1 MTPARPRPAF
11 TLVECV
17 LAISI
22 SALLMFGGAALLF
35 DMSRLSE
42 SLERGGGLKSH
53 ADGVE
58 SFLRSSF
65 SSSAISD
72 SSKLGE
78 TFASNSDKTVFVAKK
93 PESMGAG
100 DWLLA
105 FGCAHDHPFYVS
117 PTGFSPEKLCWL
129 EHSDGAL
136 YIVWKFVNP
145 EEYGQDCAL
154 YRSEVSRR
162 VAGLEYL
169 YYDDVGGWKTEPALR
184 ETSTGST
191 MPEYLK
197 IIFKDGGETVERIV
211 RLNNFTDGGIK

>member
-1 MTPARPRPAF
+1 MTARPRTAF

-42 SLERGGGLKSH
+42 SLESGGGLKSH

-65 SSSAISD
+65 SSSSVSD

-100 DWLLA
+100 DWPSGA
-105 FGCAHDHPFYVS
+105 RTTTRSMS
-117 PTGFSPEKLCWL
+117 PP
-129 EHSDGAL
+129 
-136 YIVWKFVNP
+136 
-145 EEYGQDCAL
+145 
-154 YRSEVSRR
+154 R
-162 VAGLEYL
+162 VFRPKSYAGSN
-169 YYDDVGGWKTEPALR
+169 TQAAR
-184 ETSTGST
+184 
-191 MPEYLK
+191 
-197 IIFKDGGETVERIV
+197 
-211 RLNNFTDGGIK
+211 FT

>member
-1 MTPARPRPAF
+1 MTARPRSAF

-42 SLERGGGLKSH
+42 SLESGGGLKSH

-65 SSSAISD
+65 SSSSVSD

-100 DWLLA
+100 D
-105 FGCAHDHPFYVS
+105 
-117 PTGFSPEKLCWL
+117 
-129 EHSDGAL
+129 
-136 YIVWKFVNP
+136 
-145 EEYGQDCAL
+145 
-154 YRSEVSRR
+154 
-162 VAGLEYL
+162 
-169 YYDDVGGWKTEPALR
+169 
-184 ETSTGST
+184 
-191 MPEYLK
+191 
-197 IIFKDGGETVERIV
+197 
-211 RLNNFTDGGIK
+211 